1 MRRIVHGGGL
11 SELSFVESI
20 LSKLKRFLDVFA
32 LDALPTTQ
40 EGRGRISGICGKSKG
55 MGVKA
60 GFYSLVFPK
69 FPLASQ
75 RYSCE
80 RKVEQIAQLGKNVQ
94 QYTQ

>member
-20 LSKLKRFLDVFA
+20 LPRFTRFLDVFA
-32 LDALPTTQ
+32 LDVLAATQ
-40 EGRGRISGICGKSKG
+40 QERRRISGICGRRKG
-55 MGVKA
+55 MGVPA
-60 GFYSLVFPK
+60 GLYSLVFAK

-80 RKVEQIAQLGKNVQ
+80 RKVEQIAQLDKSG
-94 QYTQ
+94 